1 MYSPVLAFIGIPE
14 LGMIAGIAV
23 ILFGC
28 KAVSQNPFIDRKQ
41 KLIWMLT
48 IVVLNWIGLLWYYYV
63 FYMRNNE
70 E

>member
-41 KLIWMLT
+41 KLLWMLT
-48 IVVLNWIGLLWYYYV
+48 IVVLNWVGLLWYYYV

>member
-41 KLIWMLT
+41 KLLWMLT

-63 FYMRNNE
+63 FYMRTNE

>member
-1 MYSPVLAFIGIPE
+1 MYSPVLAFIGISE

-41 KLIWMLT
+41 KLLWMLT

>member
-41 KLIWMLT
+41 KLLWMLT
-48 IVVLNWIGLLWYYYV
+48 IVVLNWIGLLWYYYG

>member
-41 KLIWMLT
+41 KLFWMLT

>member
-41 KLIWMLT
+41 KLLWMLT
-48 IVVLNWIGLLWYYYV
+48 IVVLNWVGLLWYYYV
-63 FYMRNNE
+63 FYMKNNE

>member
-14 LGMIAGIAV
+14 LGMIVGIAV

-41 KLIWMLT
+41 KLLWMLT
-48 IVVLNWIGLLWYYYV
+48 IVVLNWVGLLWYYYV
-63 FYMRNNE
+63 FYMKNNE

>member
-41 KLIWMLT
+41 KLLWMLT

-63 FYMRNNE
+63 FYMKNNE

>member
-41 KLIWMLT
+41 KSLWMLT